1 MAAKKRVPNVRKV
14 GTSRPVKAVKSAKRG
29 DSAKSAKS
37 GRSGK
42 IAKSAKPAA
51 SGRIAQ
57 LEAMVQKLRANLV
70 AEAQRRKL
78 DQRVLSE
85 ARKARDV
92 VAKQLSALRAE
103 GLKVAGQLKRAAQDN
118 HALESAQR
126 AALARIEELRVELHD
141 KGEEVR
147 RTSAELAKLARESAA
162 RAKEI
167 VHDRVV
173 GLEPHHDADI
183 EGVHDDDLFGDDP
196 FPREKPPL

>member
-1 MAAKKRVPNVRKV
+1 M
-14 GTSRPVKAVKSAKRG
+14 
-29 DSAKSAKS
+29 
-37 GRSGK
+37 
-42 IAKSAKPAA
+42 
-51 SGRIAQ
+51 
-57 LEAMVQKLRANLV
+57 QKLRANLV

-92 VAKQLSALRAE
+92 VARQLSALRAE

-141 KGEEVR
+141 KGEQCGALPPSWR
-147 RTSAELAKLARESAA
+147 NWHASSRARE
-162 RAKEI
+162 RD

-196 FPREKPPL
+196 FPAKSHRSNRI

>member
-1 MAAKKRVPNVRKV
+1 M
-14 GTSRPVKAVKSAKRG
+14 
-29 DSAKSAKS
+29 
-37 GRSGK
+37 
-42 IAKSAKPAA
+42 
-51 SGRIAQ
+51 
-57 LEAMVQKLRANLV
+57 QKLRANLV

-92 VAKQLSALRAE
+92 VARQLSALRAE

>member
-1 MAAKKRVPNVRKV
+1 VAAKKRAANARKV
-14 GTSRPVKAVKSAKRG
+14 GTSRPIKAVKSANRG
-29 DSAKSAKS
+29 GSGKSAKS
-37 GRSGK
+37 G
-42 IAKSAKPAA
+42 KPAA

-85 ARKARDV
+85 ARKARDG
-92 VAKQLSALRAE
+92 VARQLSALRAE
-103 GLKVAGQLKRAAQDN
+103 GLKVAAQLKRAAQDN
-118 HALESAQR
+118 HTLESARR
-126 AALARIEELRVELHD
+126 AALVKIEELRAELHD

-167 VHDRVV
+167 VHNR
-173 GLEPHHDADI
+173 GLGLVTHHDPDV

-196 FPREKPPL
+196 FPGEKPPV